1 MCTLEIEKKKLYPRI
16 WEGNWQIAE
25 AEVQIPRPEG
35 EEKLDP
41 WGVVE
46 APDQWRGWGN
56 EEVGSTNPNLGEDT
70 LLLEGAGDERLEL
83 HHLPGVIVHPRLK

>member
-1 MCTLEIEKKKLYPRI
+1 MCTLEIEKKIISADLGRKLANCRSGGVDPK
-16 WEGNWQIAE
+16 
-25 AEVQIPRPEG
+25 PEG

-46 APDQWRGWGN
+46 APDQWRDWGN
-56 EEVGSTNPNLGEDT
+56 EVGSTNPNLGEDT
-70 LLLEGAGDERLEL
+70 LLLKGAGDERLEF